1 MLPVENFRLSRLIHH
16 ERIQPALLAPRRAPR
31 KAQASRTPRLLRLL
45 LAAALRIT
53 YR

>member
-16 ERIQPALLAPRRAPR
+16 ERIQPALAPRRAPR